1 VSLRRFAWPDRL
13 SPDVRVFISY
23 RRDDASAYAGRLYD
37 SIAARLGEENV
48 FMDVDTIGP
57 GSDFY
62 EAIDEAIASCDVVIA
77 LIGRQWLSATDAKG
91 QRRLDDPEDVLRIE
105 LERAL
110 AHGLVIIPARVQDAE
125 LPSAEDLPDSLAP
138 LARRQA
144 IELRDTSWRDDVAR
158 LVRSLDRIAA
168 EGAREAAGAAPA
180 PSRVARPARAPW
192 RARRKVWLGLAA
204 VAMLAA
210 VATALAIALRD
221 GSDSGGEAPESPS
234 AAESRL
240 LAVIPAAIRPGCET
254 VEPDTE
260 SAVASVSCSGAAGL
274 TAEYSVF
281 DDASVMSAT
290 YELIREEA
298 AVKPETGECSED
310 GSSGETTYEVD
321 GEEVGRY
328 FCFLDDSEQPH
339 LVWTDTRATVVAGAR
354 VTSGT
359 GQEAV
364 ESLRRQWDCC
374 LQLTP

>member
-1 VSLRRFAWPDRL
+1 MSVRRFAGPDRL
-13 SPDVRVFISY
+13 SPGVRVFISY

-37 SIAARLGEENV
+37 TMAARLGEENV
-48 FMDVDTIGP
+48 FMDVDTISP

-77 LIGRQWLSATDAKG
+77 LVGRHWLSAMDAIG
-91 QRRLDDPEDVLRIE
+91 QRRLDDPEDVLRVE

-125 LPSAEDLPDSLAP
+125 FPSAEDLPDSLAP

-144 IELRDTSWRDDVAR
+144 IELRDTAWRDDVAR

-168 EGAREAAGAAPA
+168 ERALEADGAAPA
-180 PSRVARPARAPW
+180 PSRVPEPAPASW
-192 RARRKVWLGLAA
+192 RARRTVWLGLAVVA
-204 VAMLAA
+204 VLAA
-210 VATALAIALRD
+210 LATTLAIALRD
-221 GSDSGGEAPESPS
+221 GSGSGGEAPESPS
-234 AAESRL
+234 AAESGL
-240 LAVIPAAIRPGCET
+240 LAMIPAAIRPACDT
-254 VEPDTE
+254 TEPEPE

-274 TAEYSVF
+274 TADYSVF

-290 YELIREEA
+290 YELYREDA
-298 AVKPETGECSED
+298 RVKPETGECSED

-321 GEEVGRY
+321 GEEVGRQ
-328 FCFLDDSEQPH
+328 FCALDGEQPH
-339 LVWTDTRATVVAGAR
+339 LVWTDTRARVVADAW
-354 VTSGT
+354 VSSGT
-359 GQEAV
+359 GQEAY